1 MKIFLN
7 VLGIVCLPVGA
18 VWILQGTKI
27 LNSGFM
33 AGHRR
38 WILIGGVILIAGI
51 VILIFNNRKKAKT
64 ESNAIS
70 G

>member
-18 VWILQGTKI
+18 VWFLQGTRI
-27 LNSGFM
+27 LNFGVM

-38 WILIGGVILIAGI
+38 WILIGGVILVAGV
-51 VILIFNNRKKAKT
+51 VILVFNNRKKAKA